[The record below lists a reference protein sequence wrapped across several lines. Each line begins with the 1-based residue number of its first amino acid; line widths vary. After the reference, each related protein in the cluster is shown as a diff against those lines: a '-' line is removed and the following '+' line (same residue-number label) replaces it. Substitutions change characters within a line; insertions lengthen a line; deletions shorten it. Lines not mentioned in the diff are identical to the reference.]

1 MRSSRFA
8 AALTAA
14 VALSAAVAAGAAAA
28 TLSPS
33 YQVGGAAFGASQGST
48 STFTGFAVGSLGDRG
63 LWRATVTHDPF
74 TACSTVGSSCSIT
87 GGTLWLTS
95 SNRSQLGGT
104 IDGGSITL
112 SAQGPGCGRQQ
123 YTLTADAASADGDL
137 QLNAVVTT
145 LRVSFR
151 GSCLVLATTVQGTL
165 GAVATMPG
173 G

>member
-33 YQVGGAAFGASQGST
+33 YQVGGAAFGGSQGTT
-48 STFTGFAVGSLGDRG
+48 SSFTGFAFGSLGDRG
-63 LWRATVTHDPF
+63 LWRTTFTHDPF
-74 TACSTVGSSCSIT
+74 TACSTVGSSCAISD
-87 GGTLWLTS
+87 GTFGLTS
-95 SNRSQLGGT
+95 SNRLQLT
-104 IDGGSITL
+104 ASIVDGSMTL
-112 SAQGPGCGRQQ
+112 SSQGPGCGRQQ
-123 YTLTADAASADGDL
+123 YTVDADAVTPMGGDY

-145 LRVSFR
+145 LRVPFR

-165 GAVATMPG
+165 AVATVAG

>member
-1 MRSSRFA
+1 MRTSRFA

-33 YQVGGAAFGASQGST
+33 YQVTGAEFGAPQGST

-63 LWRATVTHDPF
+63 LWRATVAHDPM
-74 TACSTVGSSCSIT
+74 TACSTVGSSCNIT
-87 GGTLWLTS
+87 GGTLGLNS
-95 SNRSQLGGT
+95 SNRLQLTGT
-104 IDGGSITL
+104 VDWGTMTL
-112 SAQGPGCGRQQ
+112 TAQGAGCGRQQ
-123 YTLTADAASADGDL
+123 YTVTADAATTNGDM

-165 GAVATMPG
+165 ATVATMPG